1 MTTNYSQMKAMLAIT
16 KGSFKAQL
24 RSPSAIVFG
33 FVFPMMFILMFGFMG
48 GGGPSVRI
56 AISKNSDTANMMYTV
71 LKQMKNIIIVS
82 KSEDEIKE
90 DLSRGRIT
98 AIVTIQ
104 KTNQSLPAYHLK
116 VQSSTASVDKIQLL
130 QSILKSLI
138 QSINEKVLPNQQTL
152 IGYENLPTLP
162 GRVYRT
168 IDFILP
174 GQLGFSLLSAGL
186 FGVSFLFFNLRE
198 TLVLKRFNATP
209 IKRPYI
215 ILGEALARIAMQ
227 LIIISVIILIGKYF
241 MKFTLVNGWET
252 FFELLVLSFLGLLVF
267 MGFGFFISGYAKNIN
282 VIPALTNVLGF
293 PQILLAGT
301 FFSVENFPSW
311 LRPISS
317 VLPLTHLN
325 DAMRLVA
332 FEGAHITDCGKQ
344 LGILGIWAVIVYALA
359 IKFFKWE

>member
-1 MTTNYSQMKAMLAIT
+1 MNTNYSQVKAMLAIT

-24 RSPSAIVFG
+24 KSPSALVFG
-33 FVFPMMFILMFGFMG
+33 FVFPLMFILMFGFMG
-48 GGGPSVRI
+48 GSGPSVRI
-56 AISKNSDTANMMYTV
+56 AISKQSDTSNLMYAA
-71 LKQMKNIIIVS
+71 LKQIKNIVIVS
-82 KSEDEIKE
+82 KNESEIIE
-90 DLSRGRIT
+90 DLKRGRIT
-98 AIVTIQ
+98 AIVGIQ
-104 KTNQSLPAYHLK
+104 KSNQTLPAYQIK
-116 VQSSTASVDKIQLL
+116 VQSSTASVDKIQIL
-130 QSILKSLI
+130 QSILKSII
-138 QSINEKVLPNQQTL
+138 QQINEKVIPNQQSY
-152 IGYENLPTLP
+152 ISYETLPTMP
-162 GRVYRT
+162 GRIYRT

-209 IKRPYI
+209 IKRSYI
-215 ILGEALARIAMQ
+215 LLGEAIARIAVQ
-227 LIIISVIILIGKYF
+227 IIIISVIILIGKYF

-252 FFELLVLSFLGLLVF
+252 FFELLILSFLGLLVF

-311 LRPISS
+311 LRPISAI
-317 VLPLTHLN
+317 LPLTHLN

-332 FEGAHITDCGKQ
+332 FEGAHIFDCGKQ
-344 LGILGIWAVIVYALA
+344 LGILGIWAIIVYSLA